1 MVAFEVATSSPLF
14 RVTGVW
20 STFSKTVLAFFISWM
35 SASFTNRHNLSN
47 SVFIVYWPLDF
58 FCASMFRPRMLSL
71 SFSVFLIVGHCWIF
85 SNVYFFL
92 FLFSLFLF
100 LLSPYLNDFNQL
112 QNMHLFMLLQFS
124 KNWKLFYTKN
134 VHLFPTEALLL
145 FIFTNFA

>member
-35 SASFTNRHNLSN
+35 SASFTNRRNLSN

-58 FCASMFRPRMLSL
+58 FCASVFRPRILSL

-92 FLFSLFLF
+92 FLFSLFLL

-112 QNMHLFMLLQFS
+112 QNMHLFNAITVL
-124 KNWKLFYTKN
+124 KKLK
-134 VHLFPTEALLL
+134 VILL
-145 FIFTNFA
+145 FKECPFISD